1 MVISKEQQPTSNEA
15 QGSLTQHAMLVAWG
29 LYAQEIGMVERL
41 SQVNLHQK
49 TYEHSPQSK
58 VLEFLVAMLAG
69 LPHLQDISRSAHPLD
84 QDQVVAE
91 AWGQAGWADYSGV
104 SRTLQQLTGE
114 EVAQISAE
122 LNRISQ
128 PFIDREIEQAL
139 HKNGRI
145 VYDGDLTGRPVSST
159 SQSYPDAAFG
169 YMGDEIRLGYQ
180 AAVVSL
186 ESPTYQRLWLA
197 NQLHAGDTVS
207 VTQAQS
213 LVHAAE
219 LRTGLRPKR
228 RTELVAQRLADNE
241 KAVRRAEERYGESEE
256 QLHLAKQRV
265 QETTLNL
272 RHWRQ
277 EVFTLE
283 TDYAATGQQPSN
295 FCKLTLARRK
305 VTTYVQRLPRVEQAL
320 ARAEQRLQR
329 HLHDLE
335 QWQAEVGRLQT
346 HLAQL
351 RQDNLTNPQPIQA
364 IFRLDSGFA
373 SRENIAWL
381 IEMGYD
387 IYTKARTSKVQ
398 ESLSA
403 LLTPQSTW
411 VTVGANASLTA
422 WSNTT
427 VNDAFIY
434 PLNVALARYQ
444 TADSLKHAVLLHYGS
459 DDVLNDLDRWFHRY
473 NARQTIEAGIKEGKN
488 VFQMHHL
495 KVRSPHALVLQEHFA
510 AFAANFV
517 RFAALALAHHQHTP
531 SPILTSSVKHFVQVC
546 AHASAWVVR
555 QGDVWLISFA
565 EHSLYSGCSLRFGT
579 GVLQLPLPFFHDIHF
594 SHF

>member
-1 MVISKEQQPTSNEA
+1 MDISKQEPASNEVD
-15 QGSLTQHAMLVAWG
+15 GRPTQHAMLVAWG
-29 LYAQEIGMVERL
+29 LFAQEIGLVEGI
-41 SQVNLHQK
+41 SQVKLHQK
-49 TYEHSPQSK
+49 TKTHRPQKK

-91 AWGQAGWADYSGV
+91 AWGQTDWADYSGV
-104 SRTLQQLTGE
+104 SRTLQQLSAD

-186 ESPTYQRLWLA
+186 ESPTYHRLWLA

-213 LVHAAE
+213 LVYAAE
-219 LRTGLRPKR
+219 LRTGLRPRR
-228 RTELVAQRLADNE
+228 RTELVSQRLADAQ
-241 KAVRRAEERYGESEE
+241 KATACADERYRESEE

-265 QETTLNL
+265 KETTYDL
-272 RHWRQ
+272 RHWQQ
-277 EVFTLE
+277 EVYGLE
-283 TDYAATGQQPSN
+283 AAYAVTGQQPTN

-305 VTTYVQRLPRVEQAL
+305 VTTYEQRLPRAEQAL

-329 HLHDLE
+329 HLRDLE
-335 QWQAEVGRLQT
+335 QGQGEGVRLQA

-351 RQDNLTNPQPIQA
+351 TQDNMTNPQPIQA
-364 IFRLDSGFA
+364 LFRLDSGFA

-398 ESLSA
+398 DSLSA
-403 LLTPQSTW
+403 LLTPETTW
-411 VTVGANASLTA
+411 YKVGANASLTA

-434 PLNVALARYQ
+434 PLNVALARYR
-444 TADSLKHAVLLHYGS
+444 TGDSHKHAVLLHYGTE
-459 DDVLNDLDRWFHRY
+459 DVLLDLDAWFHRY

-495 KVRSPHALVLQEHFA
+495 KVRSPHALVLQEQFA
-510 AFAANFV
+510 CFAANFI
-517 RFAALALAHHQHTP
+517 RFATHALAHRQP
-531 SPILTSSVKHFVQVC
+531 SASPILTASVKHLVQVC
-546 AHASAWVVR
+546 AHASAWVLR
-555 QGDVWLISFA
+555 QGDVWLITFA
-565 EHSLYSGCSLRFGT
+565 AQTLYAGLSLRFGS
-579 GVLQLPLPFFHDIHF
+579 GPLQLPLPLFHDIHF